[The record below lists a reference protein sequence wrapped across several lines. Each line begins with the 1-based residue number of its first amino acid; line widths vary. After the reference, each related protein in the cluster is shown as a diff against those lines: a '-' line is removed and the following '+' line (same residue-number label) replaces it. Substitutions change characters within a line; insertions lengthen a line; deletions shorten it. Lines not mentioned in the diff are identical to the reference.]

1 MMTQCR
7 FERTWALRLPSLM
20 MASFLF
26 YNFYNFTSTALN
38 FYFQNVT
45 IELDLPTYNEA
56 MQLSLGEEFDLDL
69 AMLQL

>member
-7 FERTWALRLPSLM
+7 FERTWALRLPSLI

-26 YNFYNFTSTALN
+26 YNFYDFTFKALN
-38 FYFQNVT
+38 LYFQNVTT
-45 IELDLPTYNEA
+45 IELDLPTYDEA
-56 MQLSLGEEFDLDL
+56 MQLGDEFDLDL